1 MLFSSFNLFGK
12 QVGPFDKYKKI
23 IFSQAGEE
31 GILEFLLKK
40 IKNNKLK
47 KLNVVEFGAWDG
59 IHLSNT
65 FYFVKEYNANA
76 IYIEKDKKRFI
87 DLLMTVSNYPKINPI
102 NCGISP
108 NTKSKYTLDK
118 ILRKYFNKKN
128 DIDILSIDIDSYD
141 LNIWKSL
148 KNYIPKIV
156 VIEINSEM
164 GKHKKIIHSK
174 KNQLPGSSFAST
186 VEVGI
191 KKGYVLV
198 SHIGNCI
205 FIRKD
210 LLKKFNFH
218 KKFVRNPKLLYNDYW
233 LNISPLLYYFEY
245 ILNFFIKNIYKFKK
259 TYD

>member
-12 QVGPFDKYKKI
+12 KVGPFDKYKKI

-31 GILEFLLKK
+31 GILEFLIKK
-40 IKNNKLK
+40 IKNNKLN

-65 FYFVKEYNANA
+65 FYFVKKYNANA
-76 IYIEKDKKRFI
+76 IYIEKDKKKFL
-87 DLLMTVSNYPKINPI
+87 DLLLTVSNYPKINPI
-102 NCGISP
+102 NCGISS
-108 NTKSKYTLDK
+108 NIKSKNALDNIIK
-118 ILRKYFNKKN
+118 KHFNKKN
-128 DIDILSIDIDSYD
+128 DVDILSIDIDSYD

-148 KNYIPKIV
+148 KKFIPKIV

-164 GKHKKIIHSK
+164 GKYDKIIHSK
-174 KNQLPGSSFAST
+174 KNKLPGSSFAAT

-218 KKFVRNPKLLYNDYW
+218 KKFVDNPKLLYNDFW
-233 LNISPLLYYFEY
+233 LNISPILYYSEY
-245 ILNFFIKNIYKFKK
+245 IINFFIKKLYKFKK
-259 TYD
+259 IYD